1 MPDPHALRRIRTVS
15 ATPSVF
21 GPARL
26 MRYHSIDALKE
37 IIMEN
42 PQTAIQFCKL
52 NAPVRDHAG
61 RIHFMEQPK
70 VIRKVSNLDRE
81 MLLVQFA
88 DGATTFLFP
97 NEVTLY

>member
-1 MPDPHALRRIRTVS
+1 MLNPLFIET
-15 ATPSVF
+15 
-21 GPARL
+21 L
-26 MRYHSIDALKE
+26 EE
-37 IIMEN
+37 IIMETA
-42 PQTAIQFCKL
+42 QTTQFCKL